1 MTEPLE
7 WVEGAPRSPRFE
19 DVYFQPGE
27 GLEEARAVFLQGCG
41 LPDAWKDRIGF
52 TVAELGFG
60 TGLNIL
66 ALVELWGRTR
76 EPGARLGIFSV
87 EAYPMSRDDAVRALF
102 VWPEL
107 AALAEPL
114 LDQWPLGRRG
124 LHRIDLP
131 HDVTLDLM
139 IGEATAAL
147 AGWSGAADAWFLD
160 GFAPARNP
168 QMWSDEL
175 LALVAARSAPGAR
188 AATFTVAGAVRRA
201 LQAGG
206 FAIEKRP
213 GHGRKRERLEA
224 RLPGAPPPVSVP
236 RVAVVGAGIA
246 GASLVRALRR
256 LGAEPA
262 VFASG
267 PGASG
272 NPAALVAPRLDAGG
286 GPVARLSAQAHARA
300 AALYRRIPEA
310 VIAEGALELERQPRD
325 QARFQTLAGWDGFD
339 PGALAPIGADDAAA
353 WLGEASAAPGLFELD
368 ALTVAPPLVLEAW
381 LDGALPGPRVD
392 AMERRPDGWAL
403 LDEAGA
409 ELGRFDAVC
418 LAAGWEI
425 AGVAELP
432 LEPVRGQASWTQE
445 PEAGL
450 AAGWGGYA
458 VPLNPGVL
466 FGATHDRGRTDV
478 ETSPEDDARNLESLK
493 KARPALAARLEGKP
507 LMSRASIRATT
518 PDRLPVAG
526 ALGDGLYVLGGL
538 GGRGFSF
545 APLLA
550 EEVAAQAMGRP
561 RPLARELAALVDPK
575 RFGLKPSAP

>member
-7 WVEGAPRSPRFE
+7 WVEGAPRSARFG

-27 GLEEARAVFLQGCG
+27 GLDETRAVFLVGCG
-41 LPDAWKDRIGF
+41 LPEAWKGRISF

-66 ALVELWGRTR
+66 ALVELWSRTR
-76 EPGARLGIFSV
+76 EPGARLNVFSV
-87 EAYPMSRDDAVRALF
+87 EAYPMSREDAVRALF

-107 AALAEPL
+107 AAIAEPL
-114 LDQWPLGRRG
+114 LAEWPLGRRG
-124 LHRIDLP
+124 LHRIELP
-131 HDVTLDLM
+131 HDVTLDL
-139 IGEATAAL
+139 IVGEATEAL
-147 AGWSGAADAWFLD
+147 TGWSGAADAWFLD
-160 GFAPARNP
+160 GFAPAKNP
-168 QMWSDEL
+168 QMWSEEL

-201 LQAGG
+201 LTAGG
-206 FAIEKRP
+206 FEIEKRP

-224 RLPGAPPPVSVP
+224 RLPGEPVKLQVP
-236 RVAVVGAGIA
+236 RVAVIGAGIA
-246 GASLVRALRR
+246 GASLIRAFRR
-256 LGAEPA
+256 LGVEPDL
-262 VFASG
+262 FASRA
-267 PGASG
+267 GASG

-286 GPVARLSAQAHARA
+286 GPVARLSAHAHARA
-300 AALYRRIPEA
+300 ASLYRQIPEA
-310 VIAEGALELERQPRD
+310 VIAEGGLELERQPRD
-325 QARFQTLAGWDGFD
+325 RARFQTLADWDGFD
-339 PGALAPIGADDAAA
+339 PGALAPIGPDDAAA
-353 WLGEASAAPGLFELD
+353 WLGEAKAAAGLFERD
-368 ALTVAPPLVLEAW
+368 ALTVAPPVVLETW
-381 LDGALPGPRVD
+381 LAEALIGPRVD
-392 AMERRPDGWAL
+392 ALERRGGGWAL
-403 LDEAGA
+403 IDEAGT

-425 AGVAELP
+425 AGVVDLP
-432 LEPVRGQASWTQE
+432 LEPVRGQASWTPE

-466 FGATHDRGRTDV
+466 FGATHDRGRTDA
-478 ETSPEDDARNLESLK
+478 ETSSEDDARNLESLK
-493 KARPALAARLEGKP
+493 KARPALAARLEGRP

-526 ALGDGLYVLGGL
+526 ALGDGVYVLGGL

-550 EEVAAQAMGRP
+550 EEVAAQARGRP